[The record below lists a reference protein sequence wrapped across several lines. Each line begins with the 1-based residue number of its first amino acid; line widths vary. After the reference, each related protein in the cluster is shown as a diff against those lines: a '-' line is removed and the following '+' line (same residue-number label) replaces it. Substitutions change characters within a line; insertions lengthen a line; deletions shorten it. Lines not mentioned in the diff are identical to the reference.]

1 MDEREAMARSLL
13 AKLSHSPRPGWI
25 LERVERTRRL
35 LAKAE
40 AVYETLLGFVD
51 SGCSPFT
58 VDELNG
64 IICEVDLVTYTV
76 ICPSVQQ
83 IDTDLAALLASPP
96 PVVVVDA
103 SVPQGQLMIIISFA
117 KSLQAKLSDSP
128 SGSLLLRC
136 NLLHLAT
143 TRQLIASL
151 RAIYDTLEEFVD
163 AGFIPLHS
171 DDFLEMIRDIRDAG
185 ETLAAD

>member
-1 MDEREAMARSLL
+1 MDARE
-13 AKLSHSPRPGWI
+13 
-25 LERVERTRRL
+25 
-35 LAKAE
+35 
-40 AVYETLLGFVD
+40 
-51 SGCSPFT
+51 
-58 VDELNG
+58 
-64 IICEVDLVTYTV
+64 
-76 ICPSVQQ
+76 
-83 IDTDLAALLASPP
+83 
-96 PVVVVDA
+96 
-103 SVPQGQLMIIISFA
+103 SFA

-185 ETLAAD
+185 ETLAADSLDQIDASLAALFASLPPEDDDNGGGGAGEEGIGGEDTNHGTQLQISCRL

>member
-1 MDEREAMARSLL
+1 MARSLL
-13 AKLSHSPRPGWI
+13 AKLSHSPIGSFKAGWI

-64 IICEVDLVTYTV
+64 IIREVDLVTDTV

-83 IDTDLAALLASPP
+83 IDADLAALLASPP
-96 PVVVVDA
+96 VDDDDHA
-103 SVPQGQLMIIISFA
+103 SVPQGQLMIIIVA
-117 KSLQAKLSDSP
+117 TATATGGD
-128 SGSLLLRC
+128 GDGLRRRE
-136 NLLHLAT
+136 AT
-143 TRQLIASL
+143 P
-151 RAIYDTLEEFVD
+151 DEEVIGG
-163 AGFIPLHS
+163 AGVTQVQIMS
-171 DDFLEMIRDIRDAG
+171 RM
-185 ETLAAD
+185 